1 MPARTLDIQLVTW
14 RPEPGLL
21 DDLLASLTETPID
34 GWTITLSICDNSA
47 DPELGIAIR
56 EQVEARTR
64 DTLLSHVDFVASESN
79 RGFGGGHNLLLAR
92 GSGELVLL
100 VNQDVVLE
108 PGALQTLL
116 DEALRDDARVAA
128 WEMRQ
133 IPYEHPKSYDPATG
147 DVPWVSGAAV
157 LLRRQALQEVAGFEP
172 RIFMYGE
179 DVDLSWRLRA
189 KGWRLRYVARAAVQH
204 LTYNYPDEIKRNQVL
219 GGTLSNL
226 FLRARFGSWRDIMNG
241 VVLICGELFVPQA
254 FAGRRLGL
262 AANLAKF
269 VLHFPYFRLTKVASG
284 PQFAPEFRGWNYEL
298 RRDGAFHVFR
308 SKRKSAGTRP
318 DAAAA
323 EPAPPLVSILIRTC
337 DRPAWLRQ
345 ALSSVAAQTHRPIEV
360 VVVEDGQPNSQSVV
374 AEFADRLDIR
384 YHATGERVGR
394 SRAGNIA
401 LEMARGEYL
410 NFLDDDDLLFADHVE
425 VLLDA
430 ARQGNFR
437 AAYAL
442 AWETHTE
449 IVDVNAGQHRE
460 VMHLTR
466 HRQPFNRVVLWHHNY
481 LPIQVVLFER
491 SLYQQ
496 YGGFDR
502 ELDQLEDWN
511 LWTRYALAD
520 DFTFVAKTTSKYRVP
535 ANSKQSAARQSQ
547 LDAAYQIVKAKQAQ
561 MRIETTPFAVSA
573 MVEDYLRNESLIHI
587 SKTDVRRWMAGHSVL
602 RMLASYRG
610 RLMRR
615 LRARGSEH
623 DRTTP

>member
-1 MPARTLDIQLVTW
+1 MPARTLDIQIVTW

-21 DDLLASLTETPID
+21 DDLLASLVETPLD
-34 GWTITLSICDNSA
+34 GWTVALRICDNSV
-47 DPELGIAIR
+47 DPELSLAIR

-64 DTLLSHVDFVASESN
+64 NTFLAEFDFVVSEAN
-79 RGFGGGHNLLLAR
+79 RGFGAGHNLLQAR
-92 GSGELVLL
+92 SASAFVLL
-100 VNQDVVLE
+100 LNQDVVLE
-108 PGALQTLL
+108 PGALPVLL
-116 DEALRDDARVAA
+116 DEALRDASTVAA

-147 DVPWVSGAAV
+147 DVSWVSAAAV
-157 LLRRQALQEVAGFEP
+157 LLRGEAFREASGFEP

-226 FLRARFGSWRDIMNG
+226 FLRVRFGSWRDIMHG
-241 VVLICGELFVPQA
+241 LVLICGELFVPQA
-254 FAGRRLGL
+254 FPGRRRGL

-269 VLHFPYFRLTKVASG
+269 AFHFPYFRLTKVPSG

-308 SKRKSAGTRP
+308 SKRRPAGRADSTTA
-318 DAAAA
+318 DSTA
-323 EPAPPLVSILIRTC
+323 PLVSILIRTC
-337 DRPAWLRQ
+337 DRPTWLRH
-345 ALSSVAAQTHRPIEV
+345 ALASVAAQTHRPLEV
-360 VVVEDGQPNSQSVV
+360 IVVEDGPPKSAAVV
-374 AEFADRLDIR
+374 AEFGDRLDIR
-384 YHATGERVGR
+384 YHPTGERVGR

-401 LEMARGEYL
+401 LEMARGDYL

-425 VLLDA
+425 VLVDA

-442 AWETHTE
+442 AWETHTDV
-449 IVDVNAGQHRE
+449 VDANTGEHRE

-520 DFTFVAKTTSKYRVP
+520 DFIFVPKTTSKYRVP

-587 SKTDVRRWMAGHSVL
+587 SKTDVRRWMAGHSFL
-602 RMLASYRG
+602 RTLASYRG
-610 RLMRR
+610 RVMRR
-615 LRARGSEH
+615 LRARNSE
-623 DRTTP
+623 